1 MQFRA
6 SPAAIG
12 AVLLTSTFCSAI
24 ACPSEHVNALELR
37 AETTGAV
44 SVEHGEKT
52 SGITEPGTSIFNTG
66 EPLAPLEAEIAS
78 PNWMLLL
85 DHEGESFTFY
95 AGDYT
100 SESEQVAGEPARSAS
115 HASARV
121 PNLGLVLDEDVAFI
135 FSEFYEAAYPA
146 STGSSSTVAE
156 GLALVGFED
165 Q

>member
-44 SVEHGEKT
+44 PVEYREKA
-52 SGITEPGTSIFNTG
+52 SGITEEGTSAL
-66 EPLAPLEAEIAS
+66 EAASAPLEAEIAS

-95 AGDYT
+95 AGDFT

-121 PNLGLVLDEDVAFI
+121 PNLGLVLDEDVPFI
-135 FSEFYEAAYPA
+135 FSECEAAYPA

-156 GLALVGFED
+156 GLALVGFQD
-165 Q
+165 